1 MKKNFFTLLFFSA
14 FAISS
19 YAQNLIKN
27 SNFSKGVEDWSIF
40 LVNGGAAPRMIE
52 VSNDYKKYGLADNQ
66 AGLHFAEL
74 DAQSAIQQT
83 ITTVEGKDYLLGF
96 GFATRPNAG
105 DKQLIVEVNGKA
117 VFTQTFKNNVEAG
130 KFTHSHFSFT
140 ADAATSKIAFYIV
153 SLSGKDDE
161 GLLVS
166 DVLCNLESEVD
177 LKLFYT
183 Y

>member
-1 MKKNFFTLLFFSA
+1 MLLFFSA
-14 FAISS
+14 LAVSS

-52 VSNDYKKYGLADNQ
+52 VSADYKKYGLADNQ

-83 ITTVEGKDYLLGF
+83 ITTQEGKDYLLGF
-96 GFATRPNAG
+96 GYATRPNAG

-117 VFTQTFKNNVEAG
+117 VFTQTFKNNPDAG
-130 KFTHSHFSFT
+130 KFTHKHFSFT
-140 ADAATSKIAFYIV
+140 ADAATSKIAIYVV

-161 GLLVS
+161 GLLIS
-166 DVLCNLESEVD
+166 DILCNLESEVD